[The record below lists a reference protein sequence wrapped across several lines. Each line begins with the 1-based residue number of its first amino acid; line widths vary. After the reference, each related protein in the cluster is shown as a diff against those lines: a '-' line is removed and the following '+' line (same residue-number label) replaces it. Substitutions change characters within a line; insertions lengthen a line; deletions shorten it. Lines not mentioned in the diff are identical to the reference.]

1 MHDNRSMSTP
11 QPRRHRE
18 LAAALLLAAALPG
31 CAVVGVATAV
41 GSAAVSVGG
50 AAVSVGGA
58 VVGSTVKV
66 AGKVVE
72 KTIDV
77 VTPGA
82 GAPAR

>member
-1 MHDNRSMSTP
+1 MASILRSF
-11 QPRRHRE
+11 RRERAAF
-18 LAAALLLAAALPG
+18 LAPLLAVALLAPG
-31 CAVVGVATAV
+31 CAVVSVA
-41 GSAAVSVGG
+41 GAAAG

-77 VTPGA
+77 AVPG
-82 GAPAR
+82 GSPK

>member
-1 MHDNRSMSTP
+1 MSTLRSP
-11 QPRRHRE
+11 GGRS
-18 LAAALLLAAALPG
+18 LAAALLALALLSG
-31 CAVVGVATAV
+31 CAVVTVGGAVA
-41 GSAAVSVGG
+41 G

-77 VTPGA
+77 VLPGSPPVP
-82 GAPAR
+82 APK

>member
-1 MHDNRSMSTP
+1 MNALTH
-11 QPRRHRE
+11 RRICA
-18 LAAALLLAAALPG
+18 LAVALPLAWALPG
-31 CAVVGVATAV
+31 CAVVGAAA
-41 GSAAVSVGG
+41 GAAVSVGS

-77 VTPGA
+77 AVPGGSA
-82 GAPAR
+82 K